1 MTDKKNVKVV
11 LVATT
16 EDGAVFEGETF
27 EDLVTAM
34 KLDMWVVPRTREEYM
49 EGVARRSEIFNGERI
64 NYYDE
69 QTFILELVRIGV
81 ITSLVIERREVDG

>member
-1 MTDKKNVKVV
+1 MKENVKVV

-16 EDGAVFEGETF
+16 EDGAVFEAETF
-27 EDLVTAM
+27 EDLVSAM
-34 KLDMWVVPRTREEYM
+34 KLDMWIVPRTCEEYM

-64 NYYDE
+64 NYCDE
-69 QTFILELVRIGV
+69 ETFILELARIGV

>member
-1 MTDKKNVKVV
+1 MKENVKVV

-34 KLDMWVVPRTREEYM
+34 KLDMWIVPRTREEYM
-49 EGVARRSEIFNGERI
+49 EGVARRSEIFSGERI
-64 NYYDE
+64 NYHDE